1 MTRIAIRHTFSAL
14 AAIALVS
21 AFATSPASAQSDT
34 SHKQEMEYLKHEKW
48 GVSQEQ
54 TTPTGLATQKQV
66 AKRQVVK
73 IPMGYN
79 PVSGGSAD

>member
-1 MTRIAIRHTFSAL
+1 MLRTAIRHTLSAL
-14 AAIALVS
+14 AAAGLIS
-21 AFATSPASAQSDT
+21 AVAGGPASAQSDT

-79 PVSGGSAD
+79 PVSGGSVD